1 MPKIFVPLGAR
12 LESIALELSRRQVV
26 LVVEDEPLILM
37 LAIEMI
43 RDAGF
48 EPLWASNADEA
59 IRILESPGDIRIVFT
74 EINMPGSMDGIRLAQ
89 AVRGR
94 WPPIKIIVMSGFS
107 GGDLKLLPEGSQF
120 IPKPYD
126 ADQISDALR
135 SLAA

>member
-1 MPKIFVPLGAR
+1 LPKIFVPLGAR

-59 IRILESPGDIRIVFT
+59 IRILESRGDIRIVFT
-74 EINMPGSMDGIRLAQ
+74 DINMPGSMDGIRLAQ

-94 WPPIKIIVMSGFS
+94 WPPIKIIVTSGFS

>member
-59 IRILESPGDIRIVFT
+59 IRILGPVF
-74 EINMPGSMDGIRLAQ
+74 S
-89 AVRGR
+89 
-94 WPPIKIIVMSGFS
+94 
-107 GGDLKLLPEGSQF
+107 
-120 IPKPYD
+120 
-126 ADQISDALR
+126 
-135 SLAA
+135 